1 MNDKIK
7 SLLCS
12 KGFGFSVAVIAAIIC
27 AIFFLMPGHEKS
39 EEQKKSEDVI
49 PEYHEKETFTVNGV
63 SFDMVRVMGGTFEM
77 GSDDSDAFDNE
88 KPVHP
93 ERVKNFYIG
102 STEVTQD
109 LWEAVMGSNPSEF
122 RGGNLPVENVSW
134 DDCQEF
140 CKRLSELTGR
150 KFRLPTESEWEYA
163 ACGGNRSR
171 GYKYS
176 GGDDIGSVAWY
187 DGNSNYK
194 THPVASKLANELGL
208 YDLSGNVCEWT
219 SGFYSSNYRF
229 KRGGS
234 FRVYRGSSCLSDA
247 RRCRPAFR
255 DGLSP
260 DCRGDFLGLRV
271 AI

>member
-12 KGFGFSVAVIAAIIC
+12 KSFWFSVAVIAAIIC
-27 AIFFLMPGHEKS
+27 AISFLMPGHEKS
-39 EEQKKSEDVI
+39 EEQKKSEDII
-49 PEYHEKETFTVNGV
+49 PEYPEKETFTVNGV
-63 SFDMVRVMGGTFEM
+63 SFDMVRVKGGTFEM

-93 ERVKNFYIG
+93 EPVKNFYIG

-109 LWEAVMGSNPSEF
+109 LWKAVMGSNPSEF

-134 DDCQEF
+134 YDCQEF
-140 CKRLSELTGR
+140 CNRLSALTGR
-150 KFRLPTESEWEYA
+150 KFRLPTEAEWEYA
-163 ACGGNRSR
+163 ARGGNRSR

-194 THPVASKLANELGL
+194 THPVASKQANELGL

-247 RRCRPAFR
+247 RRCRSAFR

-260 DCRGDFLGLRV
+260 DSRGDFLGLRL

>member
-1 MNDKIK
+1 MN
-7 SLLCS
+7 
-12 KGFGFSVAVIAAIIC
+12 
-27 AIFFLMPGHEKS
+27 PGKDNDTHEKVS
-39 EEQKKSEDVI
+39 TEEAPSV
-49 PEYHEKETFTVNGV
+49 PEKETITVNGV
-63 SFDMVRVMGGTFEM
+63 SFDIMRVEGGTFEM
-77 GSDDSDAFDNE
+77 GSDDPEAEEDE
-88 KPVHP
+88 RPVHS
-93 ERVKNFYIG
+93 ETVKDFYIG
-102 STEVTQD
+102 STEVTQE
-109 LWEAVMGSNPSEF
+109 LWEAVVGSNPSNFKGEK
-122 RGGNLPVENVSW
+122 LPVENVSW
-134 DDCQEF
+134 ND
-140 CKRLSELTGR
+140 CKRFCERLSDLTGR
-150 KFRLPTESEWEYA
+150 QFRLPTEAEWEYA
-163 ACGGNRSR
+163 ARGGNRSN

-176 GGDDIGSVAWY
+176 GSNDAGFVAWY
-187 DGNSNYK
+187 DENSNEQ
-194 THPVASKLANELGL
+194 THPVALKQPNELGL